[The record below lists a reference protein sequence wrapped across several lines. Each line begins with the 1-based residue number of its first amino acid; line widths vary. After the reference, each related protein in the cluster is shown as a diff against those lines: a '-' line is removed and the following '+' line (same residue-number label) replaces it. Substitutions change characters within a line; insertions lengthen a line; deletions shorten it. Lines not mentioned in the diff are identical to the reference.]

1 MSTPVQQQR
10 GASLPSAPGGRG
22 RGAFLPC
29 REWLPR
35 RRADSRGTGDP
46 QGPPTGGRGPVNP
59 GFIFPSSASFL
70 SSLQLDPSGEQR
82 PGSLRTCMHRSASG
96 TQGGGV
102 ASRAGGSAHPRLQ
115 GRSGFIS
122 ASAPAEMH
130 LNLLTYTSS
139 RRQDEGIGGARGLR
153 LTLPSPPHPSTGPDS
168 SRMFPVWEQA
178 SLC

>member
-29 REWLPR
+29 REGLPQ
-35 RRADSRGTGDP
+35 RRADSRGTGDT
-46 QGPPTGGRGPVNP
+46 QGPSTGGRGPVTP
-59 GFIFPSSASFL
+59 GFILPSSVSSL

-82 PGSLRTCMHRSASG
+82 AESLWTCVHRSASG
-96 TQGGGV
+96 PQGRAV
-102 ASRAGGSAHPRLQ
+102 ASRAVGHAHPRLQ
-115 GRSGFIS
+115 GHPGFIS
-122 ASAPAEMH
+122 APALEMH

-139 RRQDEGIGGARGLR
+139 RRQDGALVGAGAQADLAK
-153 LTLPSPPHPSTGPDS
+153 LPRPSTGPDS

-178 SLC
+178 RLC